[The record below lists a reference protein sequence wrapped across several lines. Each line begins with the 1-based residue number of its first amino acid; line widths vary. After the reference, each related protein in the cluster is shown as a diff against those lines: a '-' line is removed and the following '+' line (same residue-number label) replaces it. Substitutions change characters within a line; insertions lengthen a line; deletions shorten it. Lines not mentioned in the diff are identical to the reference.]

1 MANFKLAARI
11 RKLLESPPTRNQ
23 AEVKCKQNTK
33 IFIVQVYCRCLKN
46 FSFYVCVCLL
56 EIMQP
61 SICSGCR

>member
-33 IFIVQVYCRCLKN
+33 IFIVQVYCRCPKN
-46 FSFYVCVCLL
+46 FFLFMCVCVCVCL
-56 EIMQP
+56 
-61 SICSGCR
+61 SR